1 MPLQMESER
10 ASKLN
15 MEVIIDL
22 VRTTRNELIKELL
35 KNDSFANYFS
45 STFKRDL
52 SKIKTE
58 FVRKELKEMLIHPV
72 DLVHYS
78 KLISQ
83 IKETKTASMQ
93 SSESFFYEEI
103 NTVLKKYCF

>member
-1 MPLQMESER
+1 MSSQTESKR
-10 ASKLN
+10 ASRLS
-15 MEVIIDL
+15 MEVVIDL
-22 VRTTRNELIKELL
+22 VRTTRNELIKQLL
-35 KNDSFANYFS
+35 KDDSFVDYFS
-45 STFKRDL
+45 NAFKRDL

-83 IKETKTASMQ
+83 IKETNTASIQ
-93 SSESFFYEEI
+93 SNESFFYAEI
-103 NTVLKKYCF
+103 NAVLNKYCF